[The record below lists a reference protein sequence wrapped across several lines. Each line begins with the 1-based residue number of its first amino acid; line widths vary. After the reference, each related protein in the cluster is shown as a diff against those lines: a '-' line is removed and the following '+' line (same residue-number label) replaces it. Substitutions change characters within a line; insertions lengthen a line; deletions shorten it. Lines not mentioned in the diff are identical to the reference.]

1 MQIYLCGNCKKWI
14 KWIRKKKEIEKAK
27 KKLKGIKYKAVFAI
41 TYIESNDINNVLNKA
56 TQILLN
62 DDDDYDDDD
71 DDDDDN
77 GYCYCPLI

>member
-1 MQIYLCGNCKKWI
+1 MGIAKNKINELE
-14 KWIRKKKEIEKAK
+14 KKKEIEKAK

-62 DDDDYDDDD
+62 DDDD
-71 DDDDDN
+71 DDDDN